1 MNWGHF
7 VKQARRAVGCAIGR
21 LNLATTALSFTCCC
35 VLKFVARW
43 NLFACWNLYCTL
55 LHHPALI
62 LFTLY
67 IEIIPFAN
75 HLAKCPFL
83 GLFFTPGILACFPAG
98 DQLHMLLRV
107 EICTLLK
114 SRRVLHLHVMLNS
127 NFEAVEMK
135 LNKTFFKTLCGPFLP
150 KSVLISRWWPVTSYL
165 AMLYF
170 ATLQHRLWLTVEL
183 HV

>member
-1 MNWGHF
+1 MNWGNF

-35 VLKFVARW
+35 VLKFVARR

-150 KSVLISRWWPVTSYL
+150 KSVLISRWWPVTS
-165 AMLYF
+165 
-170 ATLQHRLWLTVEL
+170 
-183 HV
+183 

>member
-1 MNWGHF
+1 MQKYAHLGTDEVF
-7 VKQARRAVGCAIGR
+7 SQEKKMRPQAH
-21 LNLATTALSFTCCC
+21 S
-35 VLKFVARW
+35 KFKIHY
-43 NLFACWNLYCTL
+43 FS
-55 LHHPALI
+55 LHI
-62 LFTLY
+62 Y
-67 IEIIPFAN
+67 QNAN
-75 HLAKCPFL
+75 CPFL

-114 SRRVLHLHVMLNS
+114 SRRVLHLHVMSNS

-135 LNKTFFKTLCGPFLP
+135 LNKTLYKTLCGPFLP

-170 ATLQHRLWLTVEL
+170 ATLQHRL
-183 HV
+183 